1 MIPTRTHGIIDYIYG
16 VALVLAPFVLGF
28 ADGSAAQWVP
38 IIIGVATIAMS
49 LVTRYEFG
57 AIKVLPM
64 LAHISVDAVAGL
76 VLLAS
81 PWVFGFADRIWWPH
95 VLFGAIAIVV
105 PLLTARKSPIE
116 LRDRGLSP
124 SA

>member
-16 VALVLAPFVLGF
+16 VALIAAPFVLGF
-28 ADGSAAQWVP
+28 ADGSPAQWVP

-49 LVTRYEFG
+49 LITRYELG

-116 LRDRGLSP
+116 LRDRGFSP

>member
-1 MIPTRTHGIIDYIYG
+1 MIPTRVHGVIDYIYG
-16 VALVLAPFVLGF
+16 LALIAAPFLFGF
-28 ADGSAAQWVP
+28 ADGTAAQWVP
-38 IIIGVATIAMS
+38 IVIGLATIGMS
-49 LVTRYEFG
+49 LLTRYELG

-64 LAHISVDAVAGL
+64 LAHISIDGVAGL

-81 PWVFGFADRIWWPH
+81 PWTFGFADRIWWPH